1 MLDVEAA
8 IAGAWARAGVIP
20 AEAAVTIAAA
30 CRAELFDADAL
41 AAGGA
46 RNVQPV
52 VGLVAAL
59 RERSGDAAGHVHRG
73 ATSQD
78 IVDSA
83 MMLLARRATEPLLA
97 DLAAAA
103 DACAVLAERHA
114 ATPIVGRTLM
124 QQALPTTFGLK
135 SAGWM
140 VALDEAGAGLVRVRE
155 QGLAVQFGGPVGSLD
170 APQVVADVA
179 ATLGLAVPALP
190 WYTDRRRPAELAA
203 ALGVVAGAAAKLAHD
218 VVLLAQSEVG
228 ELREG
233 GGGGASSSI
242 AHKQNPVAAISVLA
256 CAQRV
261 PALVAAML
269 AAMVQEH
276 ERAAGAW
283 QAEWETLPELLRLTG
298 SAVAWAAEMAGRI
311 EVDEARMA
319 ANLAA
324 APVPT
329 AEVGPAAELA
339 RRAVEAHRRGERP

>member
-8 IAGAWARAGVIP
+8 IAGAWARAGAIP
-20 AEAAVTIAAA
+20 VEAAAAIAAA
-30 CRAELFDADAL
+30 ARAELFDEGAL
-41 AAGGA
+41 AAEGA

-59 RERSGDAAGHVHRG
+59 RETVGDAAAHVHHG

-83 MMLLARRATEPLLA
+83 MMLLARRATEPLLC

-103 DACAVLAERHA
+103 SACAALAEQHA
-114 ATPIVGRTLM
+114 ATPVIGRTLM

-135 SAGWM
+135 AAGWM
-140 VALDEAGAGLVRVRE
+140 VALDEAGAGLARVRE

-179 ATLGLAVPALP
+179 GTLGLCVPVLP
-190 WYTDRRRPAELAA
+190 WHTDRRRPAELAA
-203 ALGVVAGAAAKLAHD
+203 ALGVVAGAAAKVALD
-218 VVLLAQSEVG
+218 VVLLAQSEAG

-256 CAQRV
+256 CAERV
-261 PALVAAML
+261 PALVTTMLSAM
-269 AAMVQEH
+269 AQEH

-298 SAVAWAAEMAGRI
+298 SAVAWLADMAERI

-324 APVPT
+324 APV
-329 AEVGPAAELA
+329 AEADLAAPAALA
-339 RRAVEAHRRGERP
+339 RRAVDAHRLMERQ